1 MLRVNVSELK
11 NRLSHYLRLVRGGE
25 EVEILDRDIPV
36 GRIVHISR
44 ADTDVTQS
52 SWIKEVQQLGIV
64 VPPQESGFPPEFL
77 SKDTIPPG
85 EKGISGVLEALLEE
99 RNASL

>member
-1 MLRVNVSELK
+1 MLRVKVSELK

-64 VPPQESGFPPEFL
+64 VPPQESGFHPEFL

-85 EKGISGVLEALLEE
+85 EKGKPGVLDALLEE
-99 RNASL
+99 RNAAL

>member
-1 MLRVNVSELK
+1 MLRVNVSKLK

-64 VPPQESGFPPEFL
+64 VPPQESGFHPEFL
-77 SKDTIPPG
+77 SKDTIPFG
-85 EKGISGVLEALLEE
+85 KKGIPGVLDALLEE

>member
-25 EVEILDRDIPV
+25 EIEILDRDIPV

-44 ADTDVTQS
+44 ADTDATQS

-64 VPPQESGFPPEFL
+64 VPPQESGFHPEFL

-85 EKGISGVLEALLEE
+85 EKGIPGVLDALLEE
-99 RNASL
+99 RNAAL